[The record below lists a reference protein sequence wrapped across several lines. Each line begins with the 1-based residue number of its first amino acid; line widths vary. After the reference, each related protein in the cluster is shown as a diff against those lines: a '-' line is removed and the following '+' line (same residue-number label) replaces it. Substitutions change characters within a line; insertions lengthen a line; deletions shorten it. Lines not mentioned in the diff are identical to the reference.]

1 MTMDGDPCAQ
11 LTVDYAEGLVT
22 VTLQRPEKLNAI
34 TRDMR
39 VALAGAVAR
48 FRADYHLRV
57 MLFRAQ
63 GAYFSSGMDITGM
76 GGMPEGGIALRN
88 DYRELHDLFDELER
102 IEKPVVV
109 AAQGPCLGGALELA
123 LSCDFRLA
131 SDRAR
136 FGLPEIRLGV
146 LPGSGGTS
154 RLTQLVGRGWA
165 RWMVMAGQEVTADR
179 ALSMGLVHAVYPHAE
194 FDGAVDAFVREL
206 LALSPEVV
214 GLAKLSIELSSNLD
228 RNAAR
233 NVERIANTIL
243 INGDEHH
250 QAIARFR
257 TRKSK
262 ASE

>member
-1 MTMDGDPCAQ
+1 M
-11 LTVDYAEGLVT
+11 
-22 VTLQRPEKLNAI
+22 
-34 TRDMR
+34 
-39 VALAGAVAR
+39 
-48 FRADYHLRV
+48 
-57 MLFRAQ
+57 
-63 GAYFSSGMDITGM
+63 
-76 GGMPEGGIALRN
+76 
-88 DYRELHDLFDELER
+88 
-102 IEKPVVV
+102 
-109 AAQGPCLGGALELA
+109 ELA

-136 FGLPEIRLGV
+136 FGIPEIRLGV

-206 LALSPEVV
+206 LTLSPEVV

-233 NVERIANTIL
+233 NVERIANTTL

-250 QAIARFR
+250 QGHRPVSDAKI
-257 TRKSK
+257 KGI
-262 ASE
+262 

>member
-1 MTMDGDPCAQ
+1 MTVVGDPCAE
-11 LTVDYAEGLVT
+11 LAVDCAGGLVT
-22 VTLQRPEKLNAI
+22 VTMRRPQKLNAI

-39 VALAGAVAR
+39 AALAGAVAR
-48 FRADYHLRV
+48 FRADDGLRV
-57 MLFRAQ
+57 LLFRAE
-63 GAYFSSGMDITGM
+63 GTYFSSGMDVTGM
-76 GGMPEGGIALRN
+76 GGMREGGIALRN
-88 DYRELHDLFDELER
+88 EYRELHDLFDELER
-102 IEKPVVV
+102 IEKPVVL

-165 RWMVMAGQEVTADR
+165 RWIVMAGQEVTADR
-179 ALSMGLVHAVYPHAE
+179 ALSMGLIHAVYPHDE
-194 FDGAVDAFVREL
+194 FNGAVDAFVREL
-206 LALSPEVV
+206 LTLPREVM

-250 QAIARFR
+250 DAIARFR
-257 TRKSK
+257 TRKSD